1 MNYNFLILQILQSL
15 QQQQQ
20 QQQLKHQKQV
30 VCRKKRNKQN

>member
-30 VCRKKRNKQN
+30 VCRKKKIKKN